1 MRQNQDFVLDFHA
14 TAPLG
19 GEAACRDDL
28 CVTGGEAKKKG
39 WGPAWRKCLGGP
51 AGTGEELAK
60 RTFTLAGARAG
71 GLCQPAA
78 DGGWPGSPRAG
89 TVSPG
94 VGLSSWASWGQAG
107 GCTQQ
112 GAEGTGQIVA
122 CLWVPGNARAKDLLL
137 LGSWV
142 AAPRVQAGRDARI
155 AAEPFLLGAIATAR
169 CTHGA
174 HKVVSKPLPLQE
186 GFSRGSCKEQRQ

>member
-1 MRQNQDFVLDFHA
+1 MLQPRWAGRQLVA
-14 TAPLG
+14 MICVSRG
-19 GEAACRDDL
+19 G
-28 CVTGGEAKKKG
+28 GQKKKG
-39 WGPAWRKCLGGP
+39 GGPAWRKCLGGP

-60 RTFTLAGARAG
+60 QTFTPAGARAG

-78 DGGWPGSPRAG
+78 DGGWPRSPQAG
-89 TVSPG
+89 TGSPG
-94 VGLSSWASWGQAG
+94 VGLSSWESW

-112 GAEGTGQIVA
+112 GAEGTEQIVA
-122 CLWVPGNARAKDLLL
+122 CFWVPGNARAKNLLL

-142 AAPRVQAGRDARI
+142 AAPRVQVGRDARI

-186 GFSRGSCKEQRQ
+186 GFSRGSYDTVQRGPENRG